1 MMKKAL
7 LSLVIVNLLAACSST
22 KEPVKV
28 EQKTAEPVSQTSTNT
43 GADTSGTQQNMGGDA
58 NRLDPL
64 KDPNNQ
70 LSKRNVYFDY
80 DKYDIKS
87 EYKSLVEA
95 HARFL
100 AQNPSRTVRI
110 EGNADER
117 GSREYNLALGQKRA
131 EAVRKALAATGASDR
146 QVEAVSNGEE
156 KPRATGS
163 DESAYTE
170 NRRAD
175 LFYNGE

>member
-7 LSLVIVNLLAACSST
+7 LGIVIVNLLAACSST
-22 KEPVKV
+22 KEQPAQVT
-28 EQKTAEPVSQTSTNT
+28 QKTPDNTPTATTS
-43 GADTSGTQQNMGGDA
+43 GADTSGMNQNAGGDS

-64 KDPNNQ
+64 KDPNNT

-87 EYKSLVEA
+87 EYKSLVES
-95 HARFL
+95 HGRYL
-100 AQNPSRTVRI
+100 AQNPSRSVRI
-110 EGNADER
+110 EGNADDR

-131 EAVRKALAATGASDR
+131 EAVRKALTATGATDK

-156 KPRATGS
+156 KPRASGS
-163 DESAYTE
+163 DESAYAE

-175 LFYNGE
+175 VFYDGE